1 MPALRDNLE
10 AEPLLTGNGGGQQA
24 GDGDQLGEKRQMAPV
39 INSDFNL
46 TLDFSIFGFVCVLF
60 ILQNVYKQSQKKSRE
75 MLSSALMHFGRSQ
88 IYGECSQIEGIL
100 FSITVVSIA

>member
-39 INSDFNL
+39 INSDLNMSL
-46 TLDFSIFGFVCVLF
+46 GSLILALFVYFL
-60 ILQNVYKQSQKKSRE
+60 LYKTYKNKTEKFRE
-75 MLSSALMHFGRSQ
+75 MLSSALMHFGRSR
-88 IYGECSQIEGIL
+88 IYGC
-100 FSITVVSIA
+100 